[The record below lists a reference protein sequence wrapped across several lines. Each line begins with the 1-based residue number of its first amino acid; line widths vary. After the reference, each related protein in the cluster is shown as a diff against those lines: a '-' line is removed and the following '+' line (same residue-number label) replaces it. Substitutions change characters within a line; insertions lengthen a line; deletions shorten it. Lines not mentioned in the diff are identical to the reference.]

1 MRQDTDKKKEAM
13 TRMEMRISKED
24 KALIEQ
30 KAKKQG
36 LPHQNLL
43 GEVHLEDDFLV
54 MEIPQFYKNIPCS
67 LERLVLI

>member
-30 KAKKQG
+30 KARKAG
-36 LPHQNLL
+36 ITTSEFIRRSAL
-43 GEVHLEDDFLV
+43 GRGACGFKISYLT
-54 MEIPQFYKNIPCS
+54 S
-67 LERLVLI
+67 T

>member
-30 KAKKQG
+30 KARKAG
-36 LPHQNLL
+36 ITTSEFIRRSAL
-43 GEVHLEDDFLV
+43 GRR
-54 MEIPQFYKNIPCS
+54 QFYKSIPCS

>member
-30 KAKKQG
+30 KARKAG
-36 LPHQNLL
+36 ITTSEFIRRSALGRRLPS
-43 GEVHLEDDFLV
+43 
-54 MEIPQFYKNIPCS
+54 Y
-67 LERLVLI
+67 